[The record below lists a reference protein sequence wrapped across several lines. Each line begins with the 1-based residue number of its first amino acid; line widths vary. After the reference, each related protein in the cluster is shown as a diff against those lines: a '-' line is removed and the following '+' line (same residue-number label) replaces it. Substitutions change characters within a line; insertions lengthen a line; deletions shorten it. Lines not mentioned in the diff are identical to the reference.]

1 MGTFEVSHSLQKH
14 VMFGIPIE
22 VFKALQMFL
31 WRNKKKCN
39 FFYTQP
45 HDRGRYYGFTLYVLP
60 SVRPSA
66 VCPFAFSFLD
76 DNLGECQW
84 IFTKLDMCIDIVA
97 IWFWIANRQISSII

>member
-1 MGTFEVSHSLQKH
+1 MLCLAYPLKFLRH
-14 VMFGIPIE
+14 
-22 VFKALQMFL
+22 FKCFCGEI
-31 WRNKKKCN
+31 RKNVN
-39 FFYTQP
+39 FFIPSYTIEA
-45 HDRGRYYGFTLYVLP
+45 GYYGFTLYVLL

-66 VCPFAFSFLD
+66 VCPSAFSFLD